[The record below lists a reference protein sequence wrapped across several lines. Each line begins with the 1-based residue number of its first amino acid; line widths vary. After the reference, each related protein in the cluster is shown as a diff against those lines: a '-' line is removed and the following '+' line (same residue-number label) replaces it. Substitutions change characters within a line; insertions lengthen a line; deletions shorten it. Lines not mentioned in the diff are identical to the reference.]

1 MVHSGRGEPAEI
13 GKLRVPLPQRFERVV
28 VRDEEPAQAEVPQ
41 SRAVV
46 PFLPSPLGH
55 REQQRDKLPGERLRL
70 ARKGGGDK
78 RRVALTVDGEERGAP
93 DLRQRYEIVSGGAVG
108 PVGSVSSGGGTCG
121 GIGSGCGGGSGSGG
135 GFGSSCRCGAI
146 GRT

>member
-1 MVHSGRGEPAEI
+1 MTSRRKGGRRRSALSNEVLIVDVACPAAAGQDREVVHSGRGEPAEI

-41 SRAVV
+41 SWAVV

-55 REQQRDKLPGERLRL
+55 REQQRDKFPGERLRL
-70 ARKGGGDK
+70 ARKGGCDK

-93 DLRQRYEIVSGGAVG
+93 DLRQR
-108 PVGSVSSGGGTCG
+108 
-121 GIGSGCGGGSGSGG
+121 
-135 GFGSSCRCGAI
+135 
-146 GRT
+146 